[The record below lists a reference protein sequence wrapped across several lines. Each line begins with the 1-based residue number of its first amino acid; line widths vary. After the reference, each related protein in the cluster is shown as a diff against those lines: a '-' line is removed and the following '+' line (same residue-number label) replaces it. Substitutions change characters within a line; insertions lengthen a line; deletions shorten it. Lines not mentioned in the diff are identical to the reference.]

1 MRIGAF
7 ITVSAYTKR
16 ILDLIWVEPEA
27 PCIPPARGPPL
38 WGIFAAHGG
47 EGGAN
52 SWGIK
57 LATVDALVF

>member
-27 PCIPPARGPPL
+27 PCILRARGPPL

-52 SWGIK
+52 LGIK
-57 LATVDALVF
+57 LATVEALVF